1 MRKAVT
7 KTVIFAMTIA
17 MLTGCGQ
24 RENSNRESK
33 SDTSSTKTS
42 ENVQEVNFN
51 LVGEIADAEGK
62 LSGAG
67 EILKWENGEQI
78 TLSDYQGNE
87 IDVKF
92 TKNEESAML
101 DLVDDST
108 SVLGESILSV
118 RKERGINKCA
128 LYTESGEQLIPFE
141 ADLFKAMN
149 GYTAT
154 RFIQVGYITNE
165 TTDNKKALFA
175 ETEKNSLQ
183 YYIEGDDNA
192 KGYEGYFHIYDL
204 KEKKM
209 IDLSDITTQ
218 EELDSYEVC
227 GDKIIHTEN
236 GKVMLY
242 DGQGVNEITSGNGQ
256 VREIGKGIFVVDNDD
271 TGEAIAYNT
280 AGDEIFKT
288 TKNLTCNGEH
298 ILCYEDDDTV
308 SILNKEGKEVVPK
321 GTYKSDCFVF
331 DNEYF
336 LSLKKEDTNVL
347 LDTQGNVIME
357 TANDINQMSIGLC
370 TVENGDN
377 YDIYDNKGKVTSIK
391 KASNNVLPNQA
402 LYEEKED
409 GSKQYYVYDQ
419 NSLSLN
425 IKESEG
431 DGVFV
436 TCSESNSNGEETFY
450 GLYEVISG
458 KQLLEA
464 KYEEIMIGSKYVYA
478 YDGAKW
484 NIYEY
489 QIPDKFAN

>member
-108 SVLGESILSV
+108 SVLVESILSV

-242 DGQGVNEITSGNGQ
+242 DGQGVNEITIGNGQ

-308 SILNKEGKEVVPK
+308 SI
-321 GTYKSDCFVF
+321 
-331 DNEYF
+331 
-336 LSLKKEDTNVL
+336 
-347 LDTQGNVIME
+347 
-357 TANDINQMSIGLC
+357 
-370 TVENGDN
+370 
-377 YDIYDNKGKVTSIK
+377 
-391 KASNNVLPNQA
+391 
-402 LYEEKED
+402 
-409 GSKQYYVYDQ
+409 
-419 NSLSLN
+419 
-425 IKESEG
+425 
-431 DGVFV
+431 
-436 TCSESNSNGEETFY
+436 
-450 GLYEVISG
+450 
-458 KQLLEA
+458 
-464 KYEEIMIGSKYVYA
+464 
-478 YDGAKW
+478 
-484 NIYEY
+484 
-489 QIPDKFAN
+489 

>member
-141 ADLFKAMN
+141 ADLFKAMD

-204 KEKKM
+204 RCCASSELSVRIRNNQYRISVSTKE
-209 IDLSDITTQ
+209 
-218 EELDSYEVC
+218 
-227 GDKIIHTEN
+227 
-236 GKVMLY
+236 
-242 DGQGVNEITSGNGQ
+242 
-256 VREIGKGIFVVDNDD
+256 R
-271 TGEAIAYNT
+271 
-280 AGDEIFKT
+280 IFK
-288 TKNLTCNGEH
+288 
-298 ILCYEDDDTV
+298 D
-308 SILNKEGKEVVPK
+308 P
-321 GTYKSDCFVF
+321 
-331 DNEYF
+331 
-336 LSLKKEDTNVL
+336 
-347 LDTQGNVIME
+347 
-357 TANDINQMSIGLC
+357 
-370 TVENGDN
+370 
-377 YDIYDNKGKVTSIK
+377 
-391 KASNNVLPNQA
+391 
-402 LYEEKED
+402 
-409 GSKQYYVYDQ
+409 
-419 NSLSLN
+419 
-425 IKESEG
+425 
-431 DGVFV
+431 
-436 TCSESNSNGEETFY
+436 
-450 GLYEVISG
+450 
-458 KQLLEA
+458 
-464 KYEEIMIGSKYVYA
+464 
-478 YDGAKW
+478 
-484 NIYEY
+484 
-489 QIPDKFAN
+489 